1 MEKGDPQLQWLNDIR
16 DAEQVGRVTE
26 YIREANLVLFQ
37 AIGKPELTVGQ
48 ELGIRRRGGIFAALI
63 VDGVDPDGKT
73 YQSYVKRNKL
83 FDSNDKE
90 PLKPGDEVII
100 PPASWHAGLPEL
112 DENNATPADGAPAA
126 APASPAPSLLLF
138 PWNPDPPR
146 RMLQAKKKRRAL
158 ERKIAVGR
166 RSHPVL

>member
-1 MEKGDPQLQWLNDIR
+1 M
-16 DAEQVGRVTE
+16 
-26 YIREANLVLFQ
+26 LFQ

-112 DENNATPADGAPAA
+112 DENNANPADGAPVA
-126 APASPAPSLLLF
+126 APASSAPEPF
-138 PWNPDPPR
+138 VVPMEP
-146 RMLQAKKKRRAL
+146 
-158 ERKIAVGR
+158 
-166 RSHPVL
+166 